1 MPRRRTRRF
10 SAGDAKPPAQRPAFP
25 SVPQCNRSLLY
36 KSGLPFVKW
45 GQKGG
50 SAVQDISKRIKQ
62 LRQKSG
68 MTQEALANRLH
79 VTRQAVSNWET
90 RKTRPDVDT
99 LEALAQAFDVDV
111 TRLLYGEAPAVP
123 RTRRWLPTAVFGGM
137 TAVWLL
143 LTGLAVPAANES
155 MKRTF
160 DAVPVL
166 TLQFV
171 CTILSAALFPFLFSA
186 LPFDPP
192 RRRGRGNRTLSPLR
206 LQREDEGT
214 DGHFDLLRHHRSRDV
229 AS

>member
-1 MPRRRTRRF
+1 M
-10 SAGDAKPPAQRPAFP
+10 
-25 SVPQCNRSLLY
+25 
-36 KSGLPFVKW
+36 
-45 GQKGG
+45 
-50 SAVQDISKRIKQ
+50 QDISKRIKQ

-186 LPFDPP
+186 LSARLPS
-192 RRRGRGNRTLSPLR
+192 RNRTVRRVLLASGSVLAGLCAAWWLTFPLSMVLGGLPYWLNRWFFLPLSHAVLKAYLSIAAGGLFYLGIAGR
-206 LQREDEGT
+206 RPPAP
-214 DGHFDLLRHHRSRDV
+214 DGLC
-229 AS
+229 A